1 MELFEK
7 EERWQASNVIHG
19 DPVFSNVLLTDDGR
33 IFLLDMR
40 GEQGNILTLQGD
52 LTYDLSKV
60 YQSLLGYDYIILG
73 QPLHERDGELL
84 EELRHTFRT
93 FVREHYPE
101 VRLSDIVRIT
111 ASHYFG
117 IVPLHVNREHQMAY
131 LQTASA
137 LLSSLSAMQ
146 LQLS

>member
-1 MELFEK
+1 MSAPRPSSTLHHPPHTLT
-7 EERWQASNVIHG
+7 SH
-19 DPVFSNVLLTDDGR
+19 PYLLSP
-33 IFLLDMR
+33 
-40 GEQGNILTLQGD
+40 
-52 LTYDLSKV
+52 Y
-60 YQSLLGYDYIILG
+60 

-93 FVREHYPE
+93 FLREHYPE

>member
-1 MELFEK
+1 M
-7 EERWQASNVIHG
+7 
-19 DPVFSNVLLTDDGR
+19 
-33 IFLLDMR
+33 
-40 GEQGNILTLQGD
+40 
-52 LTYDLSKV
+52 
-60 YQSLLGYDYIILG
+60 QSLLGYDYIILG
-73 QPLHERDGELL
+73 QVSKRNQARHSTHTHSPHTTHTFASSPLYSQPLHERDGELL

-117 IVPLHVNREHQMAY
+117 IVPLHVNTEHQMAY